1 MMPHQTLLYLR
12 KRSVDASDDFF
23 SESEDDW
30 FESDV
35 RDDNE
40 TVSEECQNFTMPT
53 LTPDQMANLMPLA
66 EKYKK
71 DGFSSDVG
79 KLAACQSFFSI
90 LKSLDNLKLAY
101 FFSKPYQPEVLP
113 RAVLLA
119 G

>member
-1 MMPHQTLLYLR
+1 MPHQTLLYFR

-35 RDDNE
+35 RGDNE

-53 LTPDQMANLMPLA
+53 FTPDQMANILPLA

-79 KLAACQSFFSI
+79 KLSWQ
-90 LKSLDNLKLAY
+90 LVKPKSLIESL
-101 FFSKPYQPEVLP
+101 
-113 RAVLLA
+113 
-119 G
+119 